1 MQHASLTVMT
11 LMYLVFISRFWQN
24 LHCGLLHFIS
34 VRSLHADTNFCC
46 HSSVYGLSS
55 SARTAL
61 TCADL
66 PVCAGWTAA
75 GWTAAGWTAADWTAA
90 GWCAAGSTAAP
101 ERISAISAGAASS
114 RACVSTWESS
124 QHTAE
129 QAQSKR
135 YRGIFRLHCWIIRRG
150 NLYTEIQR
158 ATGPEGDLRRTP
170 SAYPSLPHYGE
181 ALFFGPCSLLGSVYH
196 QDCAVGRASACR
208 TPPRTQLL
216 PSCEKQVT
224 VTRRL

>member
-158 ATGPEGDLRRTP
+158 ATGPEGDLRRTRLRIHP
-170 SAYPSLPHYGE
+170 SRITARRFFSAGLSIPSRLR
-181 ALFFGPCSLLGSVYH
+181 C
-196 QDCAVGRASACR
+196 RASFISLSYSASNSAS
-208 TPPRTQLL
+208 PIL
-216 PSCEKQVT
+216 
-224 VTRRL
+224 

>member
-1 MQHASLTVMT
+1 MT

-158 ATGPEGDLRRTP
+158 ATGPEGDLRRTRVRIHP
-170 SAYPSLPHYGE
+170 SRITARHFFSGPVVFWAQYTIKTALSGE
-181 ALFFGPCSLLGSVYH
+181 LH
-196 QDCAVGRASACR
+196 QPVV
-208 TPPRTQLL
+208 L
-216 PSCEKQVT
+216 
-224 VTRRL
+224 RLELSFSHPVKNK

>member
-1 MQHASLTVMT
+1 MT
-11 LMYLVFISRFWQN
+11 LMYLVFISRWFWQN
-24 LHCGLLHFIS
+24 LHCGLSHFIS

-129 QAQSKR
+129 QAHSKR
-135 YRGIFRLHCWIIRRG
+135 YRGIFRLRCWIIRRG
-150 NLYTEIQR
+150 NLYTEIHR
-158 ATGPEGDLRRTP
+158 ATGPEGDLRRTRVCVSIP
-170 SAYPSLPHYGE
+170 P
-181 ALFFGPCSLLGSVYH
+181 ALRRGAFF
-196 QDCAVGRASACR
+196 RA
-208 TPPRTQLL
+208 L
-216 PSCEKQVT
+216 
-224 VTRRL
+224 